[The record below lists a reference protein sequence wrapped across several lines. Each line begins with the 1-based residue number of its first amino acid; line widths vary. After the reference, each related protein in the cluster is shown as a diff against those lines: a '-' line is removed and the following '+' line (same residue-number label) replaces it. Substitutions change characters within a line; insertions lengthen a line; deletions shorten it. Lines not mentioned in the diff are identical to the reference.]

1 MKWHVAL
8 TIIVVGMAGCH
19 APTPSFDVLAPYGPQ
34 RVPPP
39 GTGSHGTSGTYYN
52 RTSPPAT
59 SVPGVSSGSTDPAT
73 SGKMETNA
81 SNGNQFLGSD
91 DSWKP
96 IRTNATPDPAPVFG
110 DATDR
115 TASRILP
122 VSYRGAGKGGT
133 ALQLSGMPVN
143 DATGR
148 ASSEPARFRT
158 PGDAIP
164 ISQLTRATG
173 STGQN
178 ATRTVV
184 SSAKSSDRIQPVS
197 SEGSTSETT
206 LKWRS
211 RSADD

>member
-1 MKWHVAL
+1 MKCRVAL
-8 TIIVVGMAGCH
+8 TLIAVCLAGCH

-39 GTGSHGTSGTYYN
+39 STGSHGTSGTYYN

-59 SVPGVSSGSTDPAT
+59 SVPEVSSGSTDPAT
-73 SGKMETNA
+73 SRKMQTNV
-81 SNGNQFLGSD
+81 SNSNRFLASD

-96 IRTNATPDPAPVFG
+96 IRTNATPDPAPVFSG
-110 DATDR
+110 ATER

-122 VSYRGAGKGGT
+122 ISYNGAAKGGT
-133 ALQLSGMPVN
+133 ALQLNGMPVN

-164 ISQLTRATG
+164 ISQLARPTG

-184 SSAKSSDRIQPVS
+184 SSAKSSDRIQPAS
-197 SEGSTSETT
+197 SESSTSKTT
-206 LKWRS
+206 LKWGSPS
-211 RSADD
+211 R